1 MKNFW
6 SAEPTLILA
15 FVSAGTA
22 LAMGFGLNIT
32 KEQAALIQTF
42 VITMLALI
50 NRSQVTSPQT
60 LQAMTPQ
67 TLKEAQATS
76 KPAQEV
82 VKKLP

>member
-1 MKNFW
+1 MKSLW

-15 FVSAGTA
+15 VVSAGVA

-42 VITMLALI
+42 VITVLALI
-50 NRSQVTSPQT
+50 NRSQVTSPMS
-60 LQAMTPQ
+60 LQNLAPQ
-67 TLKEAQATS
+67 TLKEAQQTS
-76 KPAQEV
+76 EPAKDV